1 MKTNTILRERRVIN
15 KNSFTLIELLVVI
28 AIIGILAA
36 LLLPALKMAKEEA
49 KRISCTNNMKQ
60 IGLGVSMY
68 ANDYENYL
76 LPLFGNH
83 PEVGATA
90 YWPDFLAAYVDPS
103 AKLDSVG
110 SQSIGKM
117 SRTGIWETGWYKKSH
132 LFDCPTID
140 QRAKI
145 LDSHDYTMNS
155 GYQWR
160 TDSNTD
166 TPRKLNFFKHP
177 SQFIVFLDNGN
188 PGYGVSGSY
197 ANFEYNPNSADDRTA
212 VGNYAPHSKRATTVF
227 LDGHVSSISKRDIQN
242 YTWDQLP
249 FGNQ

>member
-1 MKTNTILRERRVIN
+1 MKFIRIKTY
-15 KNSFTLIELLVVI
+15 FTLIELLVVI

-36 LLLPALKMAKEEA
+36 LLLPALQMAKEEA

-103 AKLDSVG
+103 ARLDSVG

-117 SRTGIWETGWYKKSH
+117 SRTGIWDDQWRKLSR

-140 QRAKI
+140 QTSKLIDA
-145 LDSHDYTMNS
+145 HDYAMNKGYSSAS
-155 GYQWR
+155 GA
-160 TDSNTD
+160 
-166 TPRKLNFFKHP
+166 PPKLSFFKHP

-197 ANFEYNPNSADDRTA
+197 ADYDFNPNLADNRTA

-227 LDGHVSSISKRDIQN
+227 LDGHVSSISKLDIQN
-242 YTWDQLP
+242 YIWDQLP